1 MTWAWIFGVLAAL
14 YNPVFRVHL
23 DRNPWAGVN
32 WFTVGAIAVATGVFL
47 RNKSNLRLEVAEVNE
62 IFRLVGFAFRH
73 LRNHLDLCQVLFFR
87 RKSIAFPSAGREL
100 N

>member
-1 MTWAWIFGVLAAL
+1 
-14 YNPVFRVHL
+14 
-23 DRNPWAGVN
+23 
-32 WFTVGAIAVATGVFL
+32 
-47 RNKSNLRLEVAEVNE
+47 VAEVNE